1 MRAYARLFGLRFRG
15 EESARVEAALLERMD
30 ACRWRARIKPAGRV
44 HAGDRL
50 RFGESSESMACLL
63 AFLDAEVHSI
73 EGDDAVLGFAF
84 SGPALDEAIERLAS
98 GTEHGRGR

>member
-1 MRAYARLFGLRFRG
+1 MRAYARLVGLRFRG
-15 EESARVEAALLERMD
+15 EESAPVEAVLLERMD
-30 ACRWRARIKPAGRV
+30 ACRWRARIKPAERV
-44 HAGDRL
+44 RAGDRL

-63 AFLDAEVHSI
+63 GFLDAEVDSI
-73 EGDDAVLGFAF
+73 QGDDALLGFAF